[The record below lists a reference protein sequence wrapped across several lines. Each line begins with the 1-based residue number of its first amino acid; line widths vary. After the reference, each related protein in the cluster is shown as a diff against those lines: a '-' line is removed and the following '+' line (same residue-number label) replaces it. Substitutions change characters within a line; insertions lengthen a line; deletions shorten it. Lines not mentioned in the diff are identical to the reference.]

1 MLKYCLDCVYV
12 GSIKIEENRRDSSS
26 YDNQIIF
33 IYKSEAAYS
42 CVDELGS
49 LGIVQFRDVNTD
61 VNLFQRKFVNEV
73 VRCAEMERKLKFFEK
88 EITRGGIKVI
98 C

>member
-1 MLKYCLDCVYV
+1 M
-12 GSIKIEENRRDSSS
+12 
-26 YDNQIIF
+26 
-33 IYKSEAAYS
+33 
-42 CVDELGS
+42 DELGS